1 MKKIK
6 RKPGLLWI
14 TGLSGSEKT
23 TVSKIIYNELKK
35 KIYQYNSF
43 RWRYIK
49 K

>member
-6 RKPGLLWI
+6 HKPGLLWI
-14 TGLSGSEKT
+14 TGLSGSGKT
-23 TVSKIIYNELKK
+23 TISKIIYNELKK
-35 KIYQYNSF
+35 KLLQYNPI